1 MSTRKLGVFLAVCLC
16 AALCAQLTWA
26 QGQSQ
31 QPSQPPAQPGGGGAG
46 RTPTPTPTTP
56 TPSPT
61 PTQPS
66 RQPTFQDIPRAIFL
80 SGKVMME
87 DGTPPAEP
95 VLIARFCGGNQ
106 RNEDYTDSKG
116 RFSFEVGRNTRMF
129 ADASIGSGRDP
140 FDSGGFGGD
149 LASSGRGSTGGF
161 GQDQRL
167 LGCELRA
174 ILPGFRSDIVNLTGR
189 RALDN
194 PDVGTII
201 LRRVGGVEGTTI
213 SATSLQAP
221 KDAKKAYEKGLD
233 ANKKRKW
240 KDAQRELE
248 KAVAEYPKYAAAW
261 HELGVAHQQQ
271 NQMDEAR
278 KAYAQ
283 ALEADP
289 KFIKPYLQLALLA
302 AGEKKWNEVADTTD
316 RMVRLNPID
325 FPQAFL
331 MNSIA
336 NLNLR
341 RPDVAEK
348 SAREALKLDPNN
360 RMPKVQHVLGLALA
374 NKGDYAGAVEHIKTY
389 LELVPDAS
397 DAEVVKKQLSELQQL
412 SVQKAAPNQ

>member
-1 MSTRKLGVFLAVCLC
+1 MSTRKVGIFLAVCVC
-16 AALCAQLTWA
+16 AALCAQLAWA
-26 QGQSQ
+26 QGQTQ
-31 QPSQPPAQPGGGGAG
+31 QPQQPAQPGGAGTG
-46 RTPTPTPTTP
+46 RTPTPTTPTTP

-87 DGTPPAEP
+87 DGTPPPEP

-116 RFSFEVGRNTRMF
+116 RFNFEVGRNTRMF

-140 FDSGGFGGD
+140 FDSGGFGGEM
-149 LASSGRGSTGGF
+149 AGGRGSGGGF

-174 ILPGFRSDIVNLTGR
+174 VLPGYRSDTVNLTGR

-201 LRRVGGVEGTTI
+201 LHRIGGVEGTTI

-221 KDAKKAYEKGLD
+221 KDAKKAYEKGRQ
-233 ANKKRKW
+233 ANEKRKW

-248 KAVAEYPKYAAAW
+248 KAVAAYPKYAAAW
-261 HELGVAHQQQ
+261 HELGVAHQAQ
-271 NQMDEAR
+271 NQMEEAR
-278 KAYAQ
+278 KAYGQ

-289 KFIKPYLQLALLA
+289 KFIKPYLQLALIA
-302 AGEKKWNEVADTTD
+302 AGERKWDEVADTTD
-316 RMVRLNPID
+316 RMVRLNPLD

-348 SAREALKLDPNN
+348 SAREALKLDPSS

-374 NKGDYAGAVEHIKTY
+374 NKGDYAGAVEHIKAY
-389 LELVPDAS
+389 LEMAPNAS
-397 DAEVVKKQLSELQQL
+397 DAEVARKQLTELQQL
-412 SVQKAAPNQ
+412 SAQKAAPNQ